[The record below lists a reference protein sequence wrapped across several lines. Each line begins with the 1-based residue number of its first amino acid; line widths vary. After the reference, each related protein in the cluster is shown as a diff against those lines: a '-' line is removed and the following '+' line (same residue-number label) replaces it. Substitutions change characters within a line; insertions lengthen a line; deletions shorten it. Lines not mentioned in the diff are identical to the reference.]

1 MRLATLFQTAAI
13 AVLFTAR
20 TLPAQPAPEPEVIT
34 VGVVDALSEEEGLA
48 VIREKLQA
56 GLDGRR
62 WSVRVASVLSAD
74 ETEGIDRLRPDF
86 VLAAADLDQQF
97 RAAGK
102 PAPFRIATRK
112 THLAADAARSAGAL
126 LVVRRDRTD
135 LQTLQDLKGKTVA
148 AGLPTSLT
156 GWLAL
161 EAETKPL
168 ADSQGRFWSES
179 HFLSSPFPDVLS
191 ALLSGHVDAA
201 VLPTCFMERMARDGA
216 ADVANLRV
224 VNEKTDGALACRRS
238 TALYPD
244 VSMWGFDWTHEE
256 RVRAF
261 TVGLLSQPSQPSG
274 SEGYEWLSFVPHATV
289 EALYKTLEIGPY
301 AYLRDTSLRGL
312 YNRYQGYVHAALLF
326 LLLLIAYEV
335 RLQRLVKLRTA
346 ELCDALIDQ
355 RRIEADARRDRDRLG
370 SLEKR
375 NIVSQMS
382 AMIAHEVKSPV
393 AAIGNFK
400 AILDYVL
407 PEAVRSD
414 KTVKTALSGI
424 ETEAERIAGI
434 VNRVRNYAKSRQTA
448 HVPCDLTEIVR
459 RAVKS
464 LRSSSAGA
472 VPVTTQLPATAPVL
486 GDALELELLVFNLM
500 KNACEA
506 LANVKHPKIRVTLT
520 ETEERRELCVTDNGP
535 VLDDAAFR
543 HLQDLMSSVKPEGLG
558 LGLSIVRGI
567 ADSHGAGL
575 FFERNPDGGLTVRL
589 VIDKLADDAGAE
601 TK

>member
-1 MRLATLFQTAAI
+1 MRLVTLLPAAAI
-13 AVLFTAR
+13 AVLLAAR
-20 TLPAQPAPEPEVIT
+20 PLPAQPRLEPETIT
-34 VGVVDALSEEEGLA
+34 VGVVDTLSEEEGLA

-62 WSVRVASVLSAD
+62 WSVRVVSVLSAD

-97 RAAGK
+97 RAAEK
-102 PAPFRIATRK
+102 PAPYRIATRK
-112 THLAADAARSAGAL
+112 SNLAADAARSAGAL
-126 LVVRRDRTD
+126 LVVRRDRAD

-168 ADSQGRFWSES
+168 AGSRGRFWSEA

-201 VLPTCFMERMARDGA
+201 VLPTCFFERMARDGA

-224 VNEKTDGALACRRS
+224 VNEKTDEEALACRRS

-244 VSMWGFDWTHEE
+244 VSMWGFEWTHEE
-256 RVRAF
+256 RVRAL
-261 TVGLLSQPSQPSG
+261 TVGLLSQPSG
-274 SEGYEWLSFVPHATV
+274 SEGYEWLSFVPHTSV
-289 EALYKTLEIGPY
+289 ESLYKTLEIGPY

-312 YNRYQGYVHAALLF
+312 YSRYQGYVHAAIVF

-346 ELCDALIDQ
+346 ELCDALIEQ

-407 PEAVRSD
+407 PEAVLND
-414 KTVKTALSGI
+414 KTVQTALAGI

-464 LRSSSAGA
+464 LKSSSAGA
-472 VPVTTQLPATAPVL
+472 VPVTTDLPAAAPVL

-506 LANVKHPKIRVTLT
+506 LASVKHPQIRVTLS
-520 ETEERRELCVTDNGP
+520 EREERRELCVEDNGP
-535 VLDDAAFR
+535 VMDDAAFR

-575 FFERNPDGGLTVRL
+575 FFDRNPDGGLTVRL

>member
-1 MRLATLFQTAAI
+1 MRLVTLLPVAAI
-13 AVLFTAR
+13 AVLLAAR
-20 TLPAQPAPEPEVIT
+20 PLLAQPALEPEMIT

-56 GLDGRR
+56 GLDSRR
-62 WSVRVASVLSAD
+62 WSVRVVSVLSAD

-97 RAAGK
+97 RAAEK
-102 PAPFRIATRK
+102 PAPYRIATRK
-112 THLAADAARSAGAL
+112 TNLAADAARSAGAL

-135 LQTLQDLKGKTVA
+135 LQALPDLKGKTVA

-168 ADSQGRFWSES
+168 ASSRGRFWSEA

-191 ALLSGHVDAA
+191 ALLAGHVDAA
-201 VLPTCFMERMARDGA
+201 VLPTCFFERMARDGA

-224 VNEKTDGALACRRS
+224 VNEKTDEALACRRS

-244 VSMWGFDWTHEE
+244 VSMWGFEWTHEE

-261 TVGLLSQPSQPSG
+261 TVGLLSQPAG
-274 SEGYEWLSFVPHATV
+274 SEGYEWLSFVPHTSV
-289 EALYKTLEIGPY
+289 ESLYKTLEIGPY

-312 YNRYQGYVHAALLF
+312 YSRYQGYVHAALLF

-346 ELCDALIDQ
+346 ELCDALIEQ

-464 LRSSSAGA
+464 LKSSSAGA
-472 VPVTTQLPATAPVL
+472 VPVTTDLPATAPVL

-506 LANVKHPKIRVTLT
+506 LANVKHPKICVTLA
-520 ETEERRELCVTDNGP
+520 EMEGRRELCVKDNGP